1 MSKPV
6 PATRIKKGSGASA
19 KKSHSFSVIIRI
31 IFQFTKLSLLRLHAK
46 AIVEK
51 KFLPILNLLAK
62 W

>member
-6 PATRIKKGSGASA
+6 PVTKIKKGSGASA

-31 IFQFTKLSLLRLHAK
+31 IFQFTKISLLRLHAK

-51 KFLPILNLLAK
+51 KFYPF
-62 W
+62 